1 MEVISTRP
9 KKRRCVKERVRVTR
23 ACDACKRKKLR
34 CSGTL
39 PCSLCQ
45 RSSQDCE
52 YTTSYTRG
60 RLPPIPTLQKPT
72 GNDNVAEHH
81 IQQKSAPDIDRMP
94 ASPDTEVIE
103 GHSSSRVDGD
113 ASNLPS
119 RDSPEPHQ
127 TDMEGHYVGP
137 SSGVSFL
144 LRIQKRLHECISFPL
159 NTPIFSFGDA
169 PLPKSDPS
177 FLLLPSKNEAKELVH
192 RYFDFAFPTHR
203 FLHQQQ
209 VESWLE
215 EFYNCLRVPHSLG
228 PGDREIRA
236 LLLMVFAQ
244 ASQYQ
249 PESSSNLE
257 DSHMRSYGS
266 DPSSLCNSAVYFGA
280 SEHHLAAET
289 GPVRV
294 TSVQARLA
302 QCFYLLSQS
311 RINHCWSLFGT
322 TARLA
327 IAIGLHRKRRREH
340 PNTVNLIEQECS
352 KRVFWCAY
360 SLDNYLSAA
369 LGRPRIFHDDEIDQ
383 EYPEVAEDRQITLTS
398 ILPPTSSCQSIMLAP
413 VYHAKLSKII
423 SGVLHDLYGIQRSSL
438 TVQASAAAKYGAEMA
453 RWRKELTGFL
463 DLPNVNIMKVTYQR
477 QYTVLNLAFYH
488 AQILL
493 YRPFLLKGFTLLTK
507 EPSRRNDKL
516 QGTIDQNIKSCL
528 EAAMKVVSIVRDLST
543 AGRMYR
549 AFWVLQFTHYY
560 AFSAVVV
567 LYVHYIRSRS
577 RQSTTDA
584 DLAYYM
590 AGKQGQDDLASCGS
604 QSSFSQRYVMV
615 LEELRKEAHKATIRG
630 NQESIDQPPT
640 NRPGPGGTE
649 NATSRL
655 EELDQLRNIAGS
667 QDAEAYPAA
676 SERLDDIPGSAQV
689 SYRGV
694 QPVGSFQFPAGPQES
709 EVGSLQGISPE
720 SYIADLASW
729 GEFDSLAATGF
740 GDFGVFFPRYGILSI
755 ASYIPS
761 RNVPR
766 QRIRIQIASSPCNTR
781 CSNSQ
786 PKMSTGQVSAL
797 LAPVVALNIWT
808 FVMEAWMY
816 KTRIPIY
823 SKMNMKNTITK
834 RELDAMTP
842 ASVRWKADNYNH
854 LMEQPTQFYAIALV
868 LALAGQDDKTNILL
882 AWSYVAIRVVHSL
895 VHSTSNHIM
904 SRFSIFVVSSVIL
917 AVMTGRAALLVF

>member
-1 MEVISTRP
+1 MEVVSTRP

-60 RLPPIPTLQKPT
+60 KLPPIPTLQKPT
-72 GNDNVAEHH
+72 GNGNVAEHH
-81 IQQKSAPDIDRMP
+81 IQQKSAPDVDRMP
-94 ASPDTEVIE
+94 TSPDTEVIE
-103 GHSSSRVDGD
+103 GHSSSRADGD

-144 LRIQKRLHECISFPL
+144 LRIQKRLHESIAFPL

-177 FLLLPSKNEAKELVH
+177 FLLLPSKNEAKELVN

-215 EFYNCLRVPHSLG
+215 EFYNRLRVPHSLG

-257 DSHMRSYGS
+257 DSHM
-266 DPSSLCNSAVYFGA
+266 SAVYFGA

-453 RWRKELTGFL
+453 RWRKELTDFL
-463 DLPNVNIMKVTYQR
+463 DLPNVNIMK
-477 QYTVLNLAFYH
+477 
-488 AQILL
+488 ILL

-507 EPSRRNDKL
+507 QPSRRNDKL
-516 QGTIDQNIKSCL
+516 QGTIDQNIKCCL
-528 EAAMKVVSIVRDLST
+528 EAAMKVVSIVHDLSA

-549 AFWVLQFTHYY
+549 AFWVMQFTHYY

-577 RQSTTDA
+577 RQSTTDL

-630 NQESIDQPPT
+630 NQESIDQQPT
-640 NRPGPGGTE
+640 NRPDPGATE
-649 NATSRL
+649 SGTSRP
-655 EELDQLRNIAGS
+655 EELDQLRIMADS
-667 QDAEAYPAA
+667 QRTGVYPAA
-676 SERLDDIPGSAQV
+676 GDRLDDIPGSAQV

-694 QPVGSFQFPAGPQES
+694 QPVGSFQFPSGPQES

-729 GEFDSLAATGF
+729 GEFDSLAATGL
-740 GDFGVFFPRYGILSI
+740 GDFGNLFPFDDNQSMITINKCFLGPHVFLSDT
-755 ASYIPS
+755 
-761 RNVPR
+761 
-766 QRIRIQIASSPCNTR
+766 RIQIPSSPCNTR

-823 SKMNMKNTITK
+823 SKMNIKNTVTK

-917 AVMTGRAALLVF
+917 VVMTGRAALLVF

>member
-1 MEVISTRP
+1 MLMEPTSTRP

-45 RSSQDCE
+45 RSSQSCE

-60 RLPPIPTLQKPT
+60 KVPPIPALHQPN
-72 GNDNVAEHH
+72 GNSNVAERH
-81 IQQKSAPDIDRMP
+81 IQERPGPNVDRMP

-103 GHSSSRVDGD
+103 GHSASRIDGD
-113 ASNLPS
+113 VSNLQS

-137 SSGVSFL
+137 SSGVSFM
-144 LRIQKRLHECISFPL
+144 LRIQKRLHESITFPL

-177 FLLLPSKNEAKELVH
+177 FLLLPSKNEAKELCN

-209 VESWLE
+209 VECWLD
-215 EFYNCLRVPHSLG
+215 EFYNRLQEPHSLG
-228 PGDREIRA
+228 PGEREIRA

-244 ASQYQ
+244 ASQYK
-249 PESSSNLE
+249 PESGDKLE
-257 DSHMRSYGS
+257 DTRMRFCEYGS
-266 DPSSLCNSAVYFGA
+266 NPSSSCNSAVYFGA
-280 SEHHLAAET
+280 SEHHLATET

-340 PNTVNLIEQECS
+340 PSTINLVEQECS

-383 EYPEVAEDRQITLTS
+383 EFPEIAEDQQITLTS
-398 ILPPTSSCQSIMLAP
+398 ILPPTSSAQSIMLAP
-413 VYHAKLSKII
+413 VYHAKLSRII
-423 SGVLHDLYGIQRSSL
+423 SGVLHDLYGIHRSTL
-438 TVQASAAAKYGAEMA
+438 TAQASAAEKYGAKMTE
-453 RWRKELTGFL
+453 WRKELSQFL

-528 EAAMKVVSIVRDLST
+528 EAAMKVVSIVHDLS
-543 AGRMYR
+543 AKGRMYR
-549 AFWVLQFTHYY
+549 AFWVLKFTHYY
-560 AFSAVVV
+560 AFSAIVV

-584 DLAYYM
+584 DMAYYM

-630 NQESIDQPPT
+630 NQESIDQPVT
-640 NRPGPGGTE
+640 NRPDPGATEGGT
-649 NATSRL
+649 SRPG
-655 EELDQLRNIAGS
+655 ELDPLRNLADS
-667 QDAEAYPAA
+667 QHTGVYPVA
-676 SERLDDIPGSAQV
+676 SDRLDGIPCPAQV
-689 SYRGV
+689 SYHGV
-694 QPVGSFQFPAGPQES
+694 QPAGSFQFPSAPQES

-729 GEFDSLAATGF
+729 GEFDSLAATGL
-740 GDFGVFFPRYGILSI
+740 GDFGNLFPQG
-755 ASYIPS
+755 
-761 RNVPR
+761 RN
-766 QRIRIQIASSPCNTR
+766 
-781 CSNSQ
+781 
-786 PKMSTGQVSAL
+786 MSTGQVSAL

-808 FVMEAWMY
+808 FVMEGWMY
-816 KTRIPIY
+816 QARIPVY
-823 SKMNMKNTITK
+823 TKMNIKNTITK

-868 LALAGQDDKTNILL
+868 LALAGKDDKMDILL
-882 AWSYVAIRVVHSL
+882 AWSYVAIRIVHSL
-895 VHSTSNHIM
+895 VQSTSNHIM
-904 SRFSIFVVSSVIL
+904 SRFSMFVFSSGIL

>member
-1 MEVISTRP
+1 MEATSARP

-23 ACDACKRKKLR
+23 AKKLR

-39 PCSLCQ
+39 PCSLCE
-45 RSSQDCE
+45 RSSQSCE

-60 RLPPIPTLQKPT
+60 KVPPIPTLHQPK
-72 GNDNVAEHH
+72 GNNNVADRH
-81 IQQKSAPDIDRMP
+81 IQEKPAPDVDRMP

-103 GHSSSRVDGD
+103 GHSASRVDGD
-113 ASNLPS
+113 ASNLQS

-144 LRIQKRLHECISFPL
+144 LRIQKRLHESIAFPL

-177 FLLLPSKNEAKELVH
+177 FLLLPSKNEAKELCN

-209 VESWLE
+209 VECWLD
-215 EFYNCLRVPHSLG
+215 EFYNRLQEPHSPG
-228 PGDREIRA
+228 PGEREIRA

-244 ASQYQ
+244 ASQYK
-249 PESSSNLE
+249 PETGGKLE
-257 DSHMRSYGS
+257 DSRM
-266 DPSSLCNSAVYFGA
+266 SAVYFGA

-302 QCFYLLSQS
+302 QCFYLLSHS

-340 PNTVNLIEQECS
+340 PSTVNLVEQECS

-383 EYPEVAEDRQITLTS
+383 EFPEIAEDRQITQTS
-398 ILPPTSSCQSIMLAP
+398 ILPPTSSSQSIMLAP

-423 SGVLHDLYGIQRSSL
+423 SGVLHDLYGIQRSTL
-438 TVQASAAAKYGAEMA
+438 TAQASAAAKYGAEMA
-453 RWRKELTGFL
+453 QWRKELSEFL
-463 DLPNVNIMKVTYQR
+463 DLPNVNIMKITYQR

-528 EAAMKVVSIVRDLST
+528 EAAMKVVSIVHDLS
-543 AGRMYR
+543 AKGRMYR
-549 AFWVLQFTHYY
+549 AFWFTHYY
-560 AFSAVVV
+560 AFSAIVV

-584 DLAYYM
+584 DTTYYM

-615 LEELRKEAHKATIRG
+615 LEELRKEAQKATIRG
-630 NQESIDQPPT
+630 SLESIDHPPT
-640 NRPGPGGTE
+640 DRPDLGATESGTSRPG
-649 NATSRL
+649 
-655 EELDQLRNIAGS
+655 ELNQLRNMADS
-667 QDAEAYPAA
+667 QHTRVYPVT
-676 SERLDDIPGSAQV
+676 SDRLDDFPSSAQV
-689 SYRGV
+689 SYHGV
-694 QPVGSFQFPAGPQES
+694 QPAGSFQFPSAPQES

-729 GEFDSLAATGF
+729 SEFDSLAATGL
-740 GDFGVFFPRYGILSI
+740 GDFGNLFPFD
-755 ASYIPS
+755 
-761 RNVPR
+761 VP
-766 QRIRIQIASSPCNTR
+766 P
-781 CSNSQ
+781 
-786 PKMSTGQVSAL
+786 GL
-797 LAPVVALNIWT
+797 
-808 FVMEAWMY
+808 E
-816 KTRIPIY
+816 
-823 SKMNMKNTITK
+823 
-834 RELDAMTP
+834 
-842 ASVRWKADNYNH
+842 
-854 LMEQPTQFYAIALV
+854 
-868 LALAGQDDKTNILL
+868 G
-882 AWSYVAIRVVHSL
+882 
-895 VHSTSNHIM
+895 
-904 SRFSIFVVSSVIL
+904 
-917 AVMTGRAALLVF
+917 

>member
-60 RLPPIPTLQKPT
+60 KLPPIPTLQKPT
-72 GNDNVAEHH
+72 GNDNVAGHH
-81 IQQKSAPDIDRMP
+81 IQQKSAPDVDRMP
-94 ASPDTEVIE
+94 AFPDTEVIE

-144 LRIQKRLHECISFPL
+144 LRIQKRLHESIAFPL

-177 FLLLPSKNEAKELVH
+177 FLLLPSKNEAKELVN

-209 VESWLE
+209 VEFWLE
-215 EFYNCLRVPHSLG
+215 EFYNRLRVPHSLG

-257 DSHMRSYGS
+257 DSHMRSYDS
-266 DPSSLCNSAVYFGA
+266 DPASSCNSAVYFGA

-340 PNTVNLIEQECS
+340 PNPVNLIEQECS

-398 ILPPTSSCQSIMLAP
+398 ILPPTSTCQSIMLAP

-453 RWRKELTGFL
+453 RWREELTDFL

-528 EAAMKVVSIVRDLST
+528 EAAMKVVSIVHDLSA
-543 AGRMYR
+543 AGKMYR
-549 AFWVLQFTHYY
+549 AFWVIQFTHYY

-577 RQSTTDA
+577 RQSTTDL

-630 NQESIDQPPT
+630 NQESIDPHPT
-640 NRPGPGGTE
+640 NRPDPGATE
-649 NATSRL
+649 SGTSRP
-655 EELDQLRNIAGS
+655 EELDQLRIMADS
-667 QDAEAYPAA
+667 QRTGLYPAA
-676 SERLDDIPGSAQV
+676 GDRLDDIPGSAQV

-694 QPVGSFQFPAGPQES
+694 QPVGSFQFPSGPQES

-729 GEFDSLAATGF
+729 GEFDSLAATGL
-740 GDFGVFFPRYGILSI
+740 GDFGNLFPFDKG
-755 ASYIPS
+755 

-766 QRIRIQIASSPCNTR
+766 QRIRTQIPSSPCNTR

-823 SKMNMKNTITK
+823 SKMNIKNTITK

-868 LALAGQDDKTNILL
+868 LALAGQDDKTNIFL
-882 AWSYVAIRVVHSL
+882 AWSYVAIRVVHSM

-904 SRFSIFVVSSVIL
+904 SRFSTFVVSSMIL

>member
-1 MEVISTRP
+1 
-9 KKRRCVKERVRVTR
+9 
-23 ACDACKRKKLR
+23 
-34 CSGTL
+34 
-39 PCSLCQ
+39 
-45 RSSQDCE
+45 
-52 YTTSYTRG
+52 
-60 RLPPIPTLQKPT
+60 
-72 GNDNVAEHH
+72 
-81 IQQKSAPDIDRMP
+81 MP

-144 LRIQKRLHECISFPL
+144 LRIQKRLHESISFPL

-249 PESSSNLE
+249 PESSK
-257 DSHMRSYGS
+257 
-266 DPSSLCNSAVYFGA
+266 
-280 SEHHLAAET
+280 HHLAAET

-543 AGRMYR
+543 AGR
-549 AFWVLQFTHYY
+549 
-560 AFSAVVV
+560 
-567 LYVHYIRSRS
+567 IRS

-729 GEFDSLAATGF
+729 GEFDSLAATGL
-740 GDFGVFFPRYGILSI
+740 GDFGNLFPFD
-755 ASYIPS
+755 IP
-761 RNVPR
+761 PR
-766 QRIRIQIASSPCNTR
+766 LE
-781 CSNSQ
+781 
-786 PKMSTGQVSAL
+786 G
-797 LAPVVALNIWT
+797 
-808 FVMEAWMY
+808 
-816 KTRIPIY
+816 
-823 SKMNMKNTITK
+823 
-834 RELDAMTP
+834 
-842 ASVRWKADNYNH
+842 
-854 LMEQPTQFYAIALV
+854 
-868 LALAGQDDKTNILL
+868 
-882 AWSYVAIRVVHSL
+882 
-895 VHSTSNHIM
+895 
-904 SRFSIFVVSSVIL
+904 
-917 AVMTGRAALLVF
+917 